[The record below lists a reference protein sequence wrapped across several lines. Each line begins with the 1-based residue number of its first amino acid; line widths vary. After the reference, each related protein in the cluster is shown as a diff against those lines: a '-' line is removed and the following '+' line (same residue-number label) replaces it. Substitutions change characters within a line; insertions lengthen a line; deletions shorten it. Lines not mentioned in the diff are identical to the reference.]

1 MSQPN
6 EDKRGVDC
14 SRRKEAISVSR
25 PYNPQKV
32 SRVTAFSLNTFNIVS
47 LLTAP
52 SPRNHGSMEAAPI
65 ISFIR
70 YEEKRHYR

>member
-1 MSQPN
+1 
-6 EDKRGVDC
+6 
-14 SRRKEAISVSR
+14 
-25 PYNPQKV
+25 
-32 SRVTAFSLNTFNIVS
+32 